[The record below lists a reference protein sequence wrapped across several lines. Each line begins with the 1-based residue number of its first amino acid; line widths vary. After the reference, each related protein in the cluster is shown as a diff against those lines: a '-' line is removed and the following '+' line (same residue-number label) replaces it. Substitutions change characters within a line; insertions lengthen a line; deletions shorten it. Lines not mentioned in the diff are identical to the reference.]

1 MNVGVLEIHI
11 DSTER
16 GTIVLWSSVLSIA
29 GPTGSASYIPIYGP
43 TIRMK
48 DYILDEEQHLSPI
61 VIGTTVV
68 LIAAFVIGVLYQIV
82 GVII

>member
-1 MNVGVLEIHI
+1 
-11 DSTER
+11 
-16 GTIVLWSSVLSIA
+16 
-29 GPTGSASYIPIYGP
+29 
-43 TIRMK
+43 MK
-48 DYILDEEQHLSPI
+48 DDILDEEQHLSPI